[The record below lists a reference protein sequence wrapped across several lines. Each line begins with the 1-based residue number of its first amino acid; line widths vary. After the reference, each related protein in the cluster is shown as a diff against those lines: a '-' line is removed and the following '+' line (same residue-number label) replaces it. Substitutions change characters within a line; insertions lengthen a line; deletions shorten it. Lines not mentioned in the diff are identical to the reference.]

1 MLSCLKHT
9 WLLQRCQSFVKFV
22 SQPQNFRLWHLTRY
36 SDCLTGF
43 HKLLWLLGR
52 CHTGLKTVQHDHRS
66 SLFQAG
72 IKRRTEE
79 EVDSESASDSPPQ
92 LTGHRHKQNG
102 SSHSSNSSDESDHS
116 NDATDVEIPF
126 PQRRGPTTAE
136 WSGAEE
142 SLFRAVS
149 DMYRNNY
156 CALSKLI
163 GSKTCR
169 QVSGS
174 EHSGNVCWHKF
185 WNWKKR
191 CSARLSWNC
200 VAVSCLN
207 RKVID
212 AKHLQHMGG
221 GGGGPGGGGAG
232 ARKDTLSQ
240 AAKFLGAWSC
250 KWDERWTLRYS
261 PAHLWILLQ
270 LKMEKEYGDYFENS
284 WRITL
289 AVEFHSGIW
298 KHCFCRCYCNPK
310 MCVVGDLFI
319 LRGWNLT
326 YC

>member
-1 MLSCLKHT
+1 MHALNFVTAL
-9 WLLQRCQSFVKFV
+9 LLQRCQSFVQFV
-22 SQPQNFRLWHLTRY
+22 SQPQNFRLWYLTHY
-36 SDCLTGF
+36 SDCLTSF
-43 HKLLWLLGR
+43 HKLLWLLCR
-52 CHTGLKTVQHDHRS
+52 RHSGLKTVQHDHRS

-163 GSKTCR
+163 GSKSCR

-174 EHSGNVCWHKF
+174 EHSGNVCWR
-185 WNWKKR
+185 N
-191 CSARLSWNC
+191 
-200 VAVSCLN
+200 
-207 RKVID
+207 
-212 AKHLQHMGG
+212 
-221 GGGGPGGGGAG
+221 
-232 ARKDTLSQ
+232 
-240 AAKFLGAWSC
+240 
-250 KWDERWTLRYS
+250 
-261 PAHLWILLQ
+261 
-270 LKMEKEYGDYFENS
+270 
-284 WRITL
+284 
-289 AVEFHSGIW
+289 EF
-298 KHCFCRCYCNPK
+298 
-310 MCVVGDLFI
+310 
-319 LRGWNLT
+319 
-326 YC
+326 